1 MSFQITEAFVQQYSA
16 NVMMLSQ
23 QKGSRLRPFV
33 RQESVKGKSAFFDRI
48 GSVSAIKKVSRHGN
62 TPQIDTPHSRRML
75 VLSDY
80 EWADLIDQLDKVRLL
95 NDPQSEY
102 VMAAM
107 WAMGRSMD
115 DEIIAAATASAATG
129 ETGSGSVALPA
140 TQYVAANDGTAFSN
154 LNTNTLRLIKQK
166 FDAADVD
173 ESIPRHIAVTSSQIA
188 SLLND
193 TKITSADFNTVRAL
207 VAGQVDTFMGFKFHR
222 IERLAKATAG
232 DGFDGDAT
240 NGSVIIGT
248 SDQTNNRKVIAWAQ
262 DGLLLGIGQDMVG
275 RISERDDK
283 SYATQVYAM
292 MSLGAVRMEE
302 EKVVVALCKES

>member
-33 RQESVKGKSAFFDRI
+33 RQETVKGKSAFFDRI

-115 DEIIAAATASAATG
+115 DEIISAATASAATG
-129 ETGSGSVALPA
+129 ETGTGSVALPV
-140 TQYVAANDGTAFSN
+140 TQYVAATDGAAFSN

-193 TKITSADFNTVRAL
+193 TKITSSDFNTVRAL

-222 IERLAKATAG
+222 IERLGKATAG
-232 DGFDGDAT
+232 DGFDGDPLTGA
-240 NGSVIIGT
+240 VAAGT